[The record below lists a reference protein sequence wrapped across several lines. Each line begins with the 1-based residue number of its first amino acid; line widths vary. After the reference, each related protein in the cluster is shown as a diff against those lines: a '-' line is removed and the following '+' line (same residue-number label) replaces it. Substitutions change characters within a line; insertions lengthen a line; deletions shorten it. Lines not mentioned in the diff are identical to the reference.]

1 MPFELGRPL
10 GVPNDQSFQSRV
22 LLSAL
27 KLLEAERGPVLAE
40 FPEEAP
46 VIKTDSG
53 PLACPVNFAYPI
65 KEMNTTQRMLTIFEQ
80 EMAQLR
86 NWYDLALEKQGRTTS
101 GATGLT
107 PEGVAA
113 FITAF
118 VQGERQND
126 QIAELSL
133 VTALRMA
140 AEDLKAYYFEAICAQ
155 QGQPDDSATLSD
167 WFWGQTA
174 AGKLINM
181 VRMICLD
188 SEDKELEQLGKRRL
202 IPVNQLHRFKD

>member
-1 MPFELGRPL
+1 L
-10 GVPNDQSFQSRV
+10 GVPNNPAFQNRV

-27 KLLEAERGPVLAE
+27 KLLEAARGPVLAE

-46 VIKTDSG
+46 VSKTDSG
-53 PLACPVNFAYPI
+53 LQACPVNFASPLEEI
-65 KEMNTTQRMLTIFEQ
+65 NATQSLLTIFEQ

-107 PEGVAA
+107 PEEVAA
-113 FITAF
+113 FITDF
-118 VQGERQND
+118 VRGKRKND
-126 QIAELSL
+126 PIPELSL

-140 AEDLKAYYFEAICAQ
+140 AQDLKAYYFEAVCARP
-155 QGQPDDSATLSD
+155 GQPSDSATLAD
-167 WFWGQTA
+167 WFWSQTA
-174 AGKLINM
+174 AAKVINM

-188 SEDKELEQLGKRRL
+188 SEDNELEQLGKRRL

>member
-1 MPFELGRPL
+1 L
-10 GVPNDQSFQSRV
+10 GVPNDPAFQNRV

-46 VIKTDSG
+46 VSKTDSG
-53 PLACPVNFAYPI
+53 PQACPVNFASPLEEI
-65 KEMNTTQRMLTIFEQ
+65 NTTQRLLTVFEQ

-107 PEGVAA
+107 PEEVAA

-118 VQGERQND
+118 VRGKRQND
-126 QIAELSL
+126 QIPELSL

-140 AEDLKAYYFEAICAQ
+140 AQDLNAYYFEAVCAQ
-155 QGQPDDSATLSD
+155 PGQPGDSATLAD
-167 WFWGQTA
+167 WFWSQTA
-174 AGKLINM
+174 AAKVINM

-188 SEDKELEQLGKRRL
+188 SEDNELEQLGKRRL

>member
-10 GVPNDQSFQSRV
+10 GVPNDPVFQTRV

-46 VIKTDSG
+46 VIKTDPG

-65 KEMNTTQRMLTIFEQ
+65 EEMTTPQRLLSTFEQ
-80 EMAQLR
+80 EVTQMR
-86 NWYDLALEKQGRTTS
+86 NWYDLALEKRGRTTS
-101 GATGLT
+101 GTSGLA
-107 PEGVAA
+107 PEEVAA

-118 VQGERQND
+118 VRGKRQND
-126 QIAELSL
+126 QISELSL
-133 VTALRMA
+133 ASALGMA
-140 AEDLKAYYFEAICAQ
+140 AEDLKAYYFEAVCAQ
-155 QGQPDDSATLSD
+155 PGQPGDSATLAD

-174 AGKLINM
+174 AAKVINM

-202 IPVNQLHRFKD
+202 VPVNQLHLFKD

>member
-10 GVPNDQSFQSRV
+10 GVPNDPVFQNRV

-40 FPEEAP
+40 YPEEAP

-65 KEMNTTQRMLTIFEQ
+65 EEMTTSQRLVSTFEQ

-101 GATGLT
+101 GTTGLT
-107 PEGVAA
+107 PEEVAA

-118 VQGERQND
+118 VRGKQQND

-140 AEDLKAYYFEAICAQ
+140 AQDLKAYYYEAVCAQ
-155 QGQPDDSATLSD
+155 PGQPSDSTTLAD
-167 WFWGQTA
+167 WFWSRTA
-174 AGKLINM
+174 AAKVINM
-181 VRMICLD
+181 VRTICLD